1 MVDNVFILA
10 GGSGTRLWPASLNEY
25 PKQFIKI
32 KGEKSLLALT
42 IERALALDIPG
53 EIIIITLKSQVE
65 DVIKECAPYANT
77 GKIVILPEPVAR
89 NTATA
94 IAAAA
99 WWVAAGMSHPA
110 QDKKQGAASSALI
123 LPADHLIEGMDV
135 FKKNAEEAD
144 LLAREGFLVTF
155 GIPPL
160 YPETGYGYIKR
171 GEPHGKGFK
180 VESFME
186 KPNIKTAKQFM
197 EDGNYFW
204 NSGMFVF
211 KMDAFLTEIEKY
223 SPDIAASFAK
233 LDKTPGPFFEGN
245 FKIIMDSPE
254 VEEAYKQSPSISIDY
269 AVMEK
274 TPLSAMILAEFSW
287 NDIGSWDQFETI
299 IKNFKWAEL
308 FEVGSSNNT
317 VFSDIPVALCGVE
330 DLIVV
335 IKNGKALVC
344 KKGASQKVKELRSI
358 IEDHERTDLL

>member
-25 PKQFIKI
+25 PKQFIKV
-32 KGEKSLLALT
+32 KGKKSLLDLT
-42 IERALALDIPG
+42 IERALALDISG
-53 EIIIITLKSQVE
+53 EIVIITLKSQMN
-65 DVIKECAPYANT
+65 DVIKECAPYADT

-94 IAAAA
+94 LTAAA
-99 WWVAAGMSHPA
+99 WWV
-110 QDKKQGAASSALI
+110 GATGGSSARQSTALI
-123 LPADHLIEGMDV
+123 LPADHLIEEIEA
-135 FKKNAEEAD
+135 FKKNTIEAD
-144 LLAREGFLVTF
+144 QLAREGFLVTF

-171 GEPHGKGFK
+171 GELHGKGFK

-186 KPNIKTAKQFM
+186 KPDLNTAKQFVD
-197 EDGNYFW
+197 DGNYFW

-211 KMDAFLTEIEKY
+211 KMDTFLNEIEKH

-233 LDKTPGPFFEGN
+233 LNNVQEPVFKHG
-245 FKIIMDSPE
+245 FKIIMDSAE
-254 VEEAYKQSPSISIDY
+254 VEKAYSLSPSISIDY

-274 TPLSAMILAEFSW
+274 TPLSAMVLAEFSW

-299 IKNFKWAEL
+299 IKNFEWTEL
-308 FEVGSSNNT
+308 FEVGSSNNS

-330 DLIVV
+330 NLIVV

-344 KKGASQKVKELRSI
+344 KKGDSQKVKELRAI
-358 IEDHERTDLL
+358 IEGQERSDLL

>member
-25 PKQFIKI
+25 PKQFIKV
-32 KGEKSLLALT
+32 KGEKSLLNLA
-42 IERALALDIPG
+42 IERALYLDIPG
-53 EIIIITLKSQVE
+53 EIIIITLKSQLE
-65 DVIKECAPYANT
+65 DVIKDCLPYKDT

-94 IAAAA
+94 LTAAA
-99 WWVAAGMSHPA
+99 WWIN
-110 QDKKQGAASSALI
+110 KQGKEKTTALI
-123 LPADHLIEGMDV
+123 LPADHLIEGMEQ
-135 FKKNAEEAD
+135 FKKNTTEAD
-144 LLAREGFLVTF
+144 SLAREGFLVTF
-155 GIPPL
+155 GIPPT

-171 GEPHGKGFK
+171 GEPHAKGFK
-180 VESFME
+180 VQSFME
-186 KPNIKTAKQFM
+186 KPDLKTAQQFV

-211 KMDAFLTEIEKY
+211 KIDSFLKEIEKY

-233 LDKTPGPFFEGN
+233 VSDAPKPALEND
-245 FKIIMDSPE
+245 FKIIMDTPE
-254 VEEAYKQSPSISIDY
+254 IEKSYRQSPSISIDY

-274 TPLSAMILAEFSW
+274 TPLSAMVLAEFSW

-308 FEVGSSNNT
+308 FEVGSHNNT

-344 KKGASQKVKELRSI
+344 KKGTSQKVKEIRNL
-358 IEDHERTDLL
+358 IEGKERKDLL

>member
-25 PKQFIKI
+25 PKQFIKV
-32 KGEKSLLALT
+32 KGEKSLLDLT
-42 IERALALDIPG
+42 IERALALGIQG
-53 EIIIITLKSQVE
+53 EIIVITLKSQMD
-65 DVIKECAPYANT
+65 DVIKECAPYAST
-77 GKIVILPEPVAR
+77 GKVVILPEPVAR

-94 IAAAA
+94 LTAAA
-99 WWVAAGMSHPA
+99 WWVAATG
-110 QDKKQGAASSALI
+110 GSSARQSTALI
-123 LPADHLIEGMDV
+123 LPADHLIEEIEA
-135 FKKNAEEAD
+135 FKKNTIEAD
-144 LLAREGFLVTF
+144 QLAREGFLVTF

-171 GEPHGKGFK
+171 GELHSKGFK

-186 KPNIKTAKQFM
+186 KPDLKTAKQFVD
-197 EDGNYFW
+197 DGNYFW

-211 KMDAFLTEIEKY
+211 KIDTFLNEIEKH

-233 LDKTPGPFFEGN
+233 LGN
-245 FKIIMDSPE
+245 APEPVVDNGCKIIMDTPE
-254 VEEAYKQSPSISIDY
+254 VEKVYKHSPSISIDY

-274 TPLSAMILAEFSW
+274 TPLSAMVLAEFSW

-330 DLIVV
+330 NLIVV

-344 KKGASQKVKELRSI
+344 KKGDSQKVKELRAI
-358 IEDHERTDLL
+358 IEGQERSDLL

>member
-32 KGEKSLLALT
+32 KGEKSLLNLA
-42 IERALALDIPG
+42 IERALYLDIPG
-53 EIIIITLKSQVE
+53 EIIIITLKSQLD
-65 DVIKECAPYANT
+65 DVIKECAPYTNT

-94 IAAAA
+94 LTAAA
-99 WWVAAGMSHPA
+99 WWI
-110 QDKKQGAASSALI
+110 KKEGKGTTTALI
-123 LPADHLIEGMDV
+123 LPADHLIEGMDE
-135 FKKNAEEAD
+135 FKKNTIEAD
-144 LLAREGFLVTF
+144 SLAHKGFLVTF
-155 GIPPL
+155 GIPPA

-171 GEPHGKGFK
+171 GEPYGKGFK

-186 KPNIKTAKQFM
+186 KPDIKTAKQFID
-197 EDGNYFW
+197 DGNYFW

-211 KMDAFLTEIEKY
+211 KIDSFLNEIEKY
-223 SPDIAASFAK
+223 SPDISGSFAK
-233 LDKTPGPFFEGN
+233 LSNAPKPAFEKDL
-245 FKIIMDSPE
+245 KIIMEDPE
-254 VEEAYKQSPSISIDY
+254 VEKSYRQSPSISIDY

-274 TPLSAMILAEFSW
+274 TPLAAMVLAEFSW

-330 DLIVV
+330 NLIIV

-344 KKGASQKVKELRSI
+344 KKGTSQKVKELRTL
-358 IEDHERTDLL
+358 IEVENREDLL